1 MSNEGILRSWKEI
14 SRYLGCDRKTSA
26 RWETECG
33 LPVRRIDTE
42 SSRSRVFAY
51 QSELD
56 QWLAHKQVS
65 SMPAREGRG
74 LRGFVFPA
82 AAVVLV
88 LAAGLI
94 LKSTGILFSTPRIPV
109 LTILSTVPPGS
120 LEQDYILAEGF
131 RREIQRRLS
140 ASGRLQVTRSPSGA
154 VSKASIWTALDSSVR
169 PDFVLESS
177 LRRQNDRP
185 ELSVLLRRRQNE
197 KVVWSDSYDNPLN
210 GLNACLNDVCGHIFN
225 VLKIAPPKRGERAGE
240 LTDYSAYES
249 YLTGHFLL
257 ARIAGEGEDPWT
269 LFNQATYYSF
279 LDDEEANQ
287 LALKLFNQVLQMNP
301 RFAPAMLGLA
311 QCYIN
316 NVNLGVDLDF
326 RCLSR
331 AENMI
336 RQAEAID
343 PHLPDYFRLRI
354 QILLLR
360 DVLQGGDSSQSYF
373 ALADRGFNIYP
384 RDAALNSI
392 IGYCWFLKFG
402 RDGREEDFDKALKF
416 KRRAFWGNPC
426 SMANYVYAEFLML
439 EGEFDEAL
447 RVCSLIQPGPN
458 SYPVDNRMAEIYFYK
473 GELDKSEAILLRHT
487 NPRSD
492 ITSRYLLGM
501 IAAGRKDIA
510 AARQIAAEI
519 DRLHPPKGSPFQ
531 DMLWYASIFAGIGET
546 AEAEEIVRTFFS
558 DKKTEDMRFIH
569 KRYMDINPNFKSL
582 ATQVIVARKGG
593 GENG

>member
-1 MSNEGILRSWKEI
+1 MSNEGMLRSWKEI
-14 SRYLGCDRKTSA
+14 SQYLGCDRKTCA
-26 RWETECG
+26 RWEAECG

-56 QWLAHKQVS
+56 QWLAQKQVS

-82 AAVVLV
+82 ATVVLV

-94 LKSTGILFSTPRIPV
+94 LKSNGILFSTPRTPV
-109 LTILSTVPPGS
+109 LTILSNIPPGS

-131 RREIQRRLS
+131 RREIHRRLS
-140 ASGRLQVTRSPSGA
+140 ASGKLQIIRSPSGA
-154 VSKASIWTALDSSVR
+154 TSKASILTAPDSSVR

-185 ELSVLLRRRQNE
+185 ELSVLLRKRQNE
-197 KVVWSDSYDNPLN
+197 KVVWSDSYDDPAN
-210 GLNACLNDVCGHIFN
+210 GLNACLNDVCGHVFD
-225 VLKIAPPKRGERAGE
+225 VLKIAVPKRGERAE
-240 LTDYSAYES
+240 DLTEYSAYES

-257 ARIAGEGEDPWT
+257 DRIAGEGEDLWT

-287 LALKLFNQVLQMNP
+287 LALKLFNQVLQTNP
-301 RFAPAMLGLA
+301 RFPPAMLGLA

-316 NVNLGVDLDF
+316 NVNLGVDLDL
-326 RCLSR
+326 RCLTK
-331 AENMI
+331 AEDMI

-343 PHLPDYFRLRI
+343 PHMPDYFRLRI

-360 DVLQGGDSSQSYF
+360 DVLQGGDSSQNYF
-373 ALADRGFNIYP
+373 ALADRGLGIYP

-402 RDGREEDFDKALKF
+402 RDGREEDFEKALQF
-416 KRRAFWGNPC
+416 KKRAFWGDPN

-439 EGEFDEAL
+439 KGEFDDAL
-447 RVCSLIQPGPN
+447 RVCGVIQPGPN
-458 SYPVDNRMAEIYFYK
+458 SYPVDCRRAEIYFYK
-473 GELDKSEAILLRHT
+473 GELDKSEAVIRQTT
-487 NPRSD
+487 NSKAE
-492 ITSRYLLGM
+492 ITCRYLLGM
-501 IAAGRKDIA
+501 ISAARKDIA
-510 AARQIAAEI
+510 VARQIAAEI
-519 DRLHPPKGSPFQ
+519 ERLHPPKGSPYE

-546 AEAEEIVRTFFS
+546 AKAEEIVRTFLS
-558 DKKTEDMRFIH
+558 DKKAQDMRYIH
-569 KRYMDINPNFKSL
+569 KRYMDINPNFKTL
-582 ATQVIVARKGG
+582 AANFIIARKGG
-593 GENG
+593 RGNG

>member
-1 MSNEGILRSWKEI
+1 MSNEAILRSWKEI
-14 SRYLGCDRKTSA
+14 SRYLGCDRKTCA
-26 RWETECG
+26 RWEAECG

-94 LKSTGILFSTPRIPV
+94 LKSTGILFSTPRIPI
-109 LTILSTVPPGS
+109 LTILNIVPPGS

-131 RREIQRRLS
+131 RMEISRRLS
-140 ASGRLQVTRSPSGA
+140 ASGRLQITRPPYGAPS
-154 VSKASIWTALDSSVR
+154 KTSIWTALDSSVR
-169 PDFVLESS
+169 PDFMLESS
-177 LRRQNDRP
+177 LLRQNDRP
-185 ELSVLLRRRQNE
+185 ELSVLLRKRQNE
-197 KVVWSDSYDNPLN
+197 KVVWSDSYDNPAN
-210 GLNACLNDVCGHIFN
+210 GLNACLNDVCGHVFD
-225 VLKIAPPKRGERAGE
+225 VLKIAAPKKGERAKE
-240 LTDYSAYES
+240 LTDYSAYEP

-257 ARIAGEGEDPWT
+257 ARIAGEGEDHWT
-269 LFNQATYYSF
+269 LFNQATYFSF

-287 LALKLFNQVLQMNP
+287 RALKLFNQVLQTNP

-316 NVNLGVDLDF
+316 NVNLGVDLDL
-326 RCLSR
+326 RCLSK
-331 AENMI
+331 AEDMI

-354 QILLLR
+354 QILLIR
-360 DVLQGGDSSQSYF
+360 DVLQGGDSSQNYF
-373 ALADRGFNIYP
+373 ALADRGFDIYP

-402 RDGREEDFDKALKF
+402 RDGREEDFEKALQF
-416 KRRAFWGNPC
+416 KKRAFWGDPG

-439 EGEFDEAL
+439 KGEFDEAL
-447 RVCSLIQPGPN
+447 MVCSLIQPGSN

-473 GELDKSEAILLRHT
+473 GELDKSEAIIRRNT
-487 NPRSD
+487 NPRAD
-492 ITSRYLLGM
+492 VTCRYLLGM
-501 IAAGRKDIA
+501 ISAGRKDIA

-519 DRLHPPKGSPFQ
+519 ERLHPPKGTPYE

-546 AEAEEIVRTFFS
+546 AKAEEIVRMFFS
-558 DKKTEDMRFIH
+558 DKKAQDLRFIH

-582 ATQVIVARKGG
+582 ATQTVIARKGVG
-593 GENG
+593 GNG